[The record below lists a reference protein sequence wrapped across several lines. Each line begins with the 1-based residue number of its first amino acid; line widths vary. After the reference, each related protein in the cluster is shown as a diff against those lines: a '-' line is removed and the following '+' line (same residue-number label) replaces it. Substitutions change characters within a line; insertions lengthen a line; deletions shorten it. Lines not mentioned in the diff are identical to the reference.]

1 MGLAGGC
8 GPPATPNCHA
18 QLPRPPSTLTCHAH
32 LPHPPATPT
41 TTTNCYTLQPLPFL
55 LWLGR
60 WVWLVGVTGG
70 RGRWAW
76 QVDVAVGRGR
86 WATPTCQSHLSH
98 LPDTPSCH
106 FDQSYHC
113 CGPGFI
119 IIFPNNFSSKEQKY
133 TRVWAFPISSVMPP
147 WLIRGVQINFWV
159 KTDLCDRL
167 VLHVPPQNSFVEIFK
182 LLIQVFLGNRW
193 IFLAKK

>member
-1 MGLAGGC
+1 MENYILWPLLQAR
-8 GPPATPNCHA
+8 NH
-18 QLPRPPSTLTCHAH
+18 HAH
-32 LPHPPATPT
+32 LTHPHATPT
-41 TTTNCYTLQPLPFL
+41 WHTHLPHTLVMPHWTNQSSSRVYQ
-55 LWLGR
+55 
-60 WVWLVGVTGG
+60 VGVTDGIS
-70 RGRWAW
+70 
-76 QVDVAVGRGR
+76 R